1 MSRYLLP
8 ENKKVLWDYMQKI
21 PQFQKSDHTSKDALF
36 RNTVYKIYHENEH
49 RDLSL
54 ADLQALNRD
63 TIAQIVSQL
72 RQPVSAVP
80 LSTPVSGTLSN
91 HFISGSAP
99 VSLEPASYVSR
110 EYFSEQKQDEINRQ
124 FNERQKE
131 YAGMLSKNAPT
142 NIDFREAK
150 DIDKPIE
157 NMEELIRIQMMN
169 RKLDIDIPP
178 KPLVQGFS
186 NTVSNPVSNP
196 ISNPVALHIHETTQL
211 DAPIINVSPNNS
223 DKKHVS
229 WDLSQNQTMYYYS
242 NDVQELRKEIADM
255 KSQILELTEKL
266 SKLEKANEAATI
278 KTRQD
283 HHRSIQ
289 RVIRDHPPSES
300 FYD

>member
-8 ENKKVLWDYMQKI
+8 ENKKALWGYMQKI
-21 PQFQKSDHTSKDALF
+21 PEFQQSDHTVKDTLF

-49 RDLSL
+49 RDLSIS
-54 ADLQALNRD
+54 DLQSLNRD
-63 TIAQIVSQL
+63 TIAQIVAQL
-72 RQPVSAVP
+72 RQPVVS
-80 LSTPVSGTLSN
+80 PVSN
-91 HFISGSAP
+91 HFVSSS
-99 VSLEPASYVSR
+99 SLEPASYVSR
-110 EYFSEQKQDEINRQ
+110 EYFAEQKQDEINRQ

-131 YAGMLSKNAPT
+131 YANMLSKNTPT

-169 RKLDIDIPP
+169 RKLDVDIQP
-178 KPLVQGFS
+178 KPVVQS
-186 NTVSNPVSNP
+186 ST
-196 ISNPVALHIHETTQL
+196 PVALHIHETTQL

-223 DKKHVS
+223 EKKHVS

-266 SKLEKANEAATI
+266 AKLEKANEAATI

-283 HHRSIQ
+283 HHRIIQ